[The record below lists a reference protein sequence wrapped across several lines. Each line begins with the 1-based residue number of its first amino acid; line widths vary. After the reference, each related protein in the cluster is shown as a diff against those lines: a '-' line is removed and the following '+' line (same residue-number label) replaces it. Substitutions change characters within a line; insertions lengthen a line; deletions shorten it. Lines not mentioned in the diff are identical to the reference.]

1 MSVFAKRLKEARK
14 ACGLSQ
20 EALGREAGIDENTAS
35 ARMNQYERGVHVP
48 DVLIVAKIAKVLNRP
63 TSYFYEQDDEIA
75 EMLSQFYGLSKKE
88 RKAVMSVIADLS
100 NQN

>member
-14 ACGLSQ
+14 AFGLSQ

-48 DVLIVAKIAKVLNRP
+48 DVLIVAKIAEALHKP

-75 EMLSQFYGLSKKE
+75 EMLSQFYGLSKKD
-88 RKAVMSVIADLS
+88 RKAVMSIIADLA
-100 NQN
+100 NRN